1 MPSVVIAGI
10 ARAYVL
16 RDLHNR
22 RVDDALFIH
31 PTIWWMDKASA
42 ARPDPPYTAPSP
54 ANAMPPDN
62 DPTHKHSRAEFHQA
76 NQARAEAEA
85 QRLLTAKPELGGRWL
100 SWVAAELYAL
110 KPATYAQMVRRELQ
124 RLSDAP

>member
-1 MPSVVIAGI
+1 MYITPESTTSVWQTTMDPS
-10 ARAYVL
+10 
-16 RDLHNR
+16 N
-22 RVDDALFIH
+22 
-31 PTIWWMDKASA
+31 DK
-42 ARPDPPYTAPSP
+42 TAKP
-54 ANAMPPDN
+54 
-62 DPTHKHSRAEFHQA
+62 SRAEFHQA

-85 QRLLTAKPELGGRWL
+85 QRLLAAKPELGGRWL